1 MKLKKYS
8 LFIMKTIIAIIFL
21 LILFYFMSVLI
32 VGEKKT
38 LNNDFA
44 KSFKDDKGIYISQVF
59 DNYKIFLNE
68 NYVKDNK
75 NLLFYDG
82 EQSIKNSFISFFDY
96 GETSFDYLNN
106 LKKKLISTY
115 GGNWDILNNLSV
127 GNEGFL
133 LFSSV
138 RKQSLFDY
146 SFDLT
151 IDLNG
156 FGINGKSDSLLI
168 GLIKKE
174 YEIDENNYCFSIVDD
189 DGDKIIFM
197 KNKNFSSYEEA
208 WKYYQVNKNEDSRF
222 LLGEDSIV
230 FKRIKIS
237 QLGLIPELENY
248 KINDMIKIDNFY
260 IYSNIVINGLGAKE
274 TINKN
279 KNILDEHNIKF
290 NFLENSILFIVK
302 DGEISPYFAYKY

>member
-8 LFIMKTIIAIIFL
+8 FFIFKVIIAITFL
-21 LILFYFMSVLI
+21 LIIFYFMSILI

-44 KSFKDDKGIYISQVF
+44 KSFKDNKGVYVSQVF
-59 DNYKIFLNE
+59 DDYKRFLNE
-68 NYVKDNK
+68 NYVEDK
-75 NLLFYDG
+75 NSLLFYDDG
-82 EQSIKNSFISFFDY
+82 QTINNSFISFFDY
-96 GETSFDYLNN
+96 GETSFNYLNN
-106 LKKKLISTY
+106 LKKKLISIY

-127 GNEGFL
+127 GDEGFL

-151 IDLNG
+151 SDLNG
-156 FGINGKSDSLLI
+156 FGINNKSDSLLI
-168 GLIKKE
+168 GLINKE
-174 YEIDENNYCFSIVDD
+174 YEIDANNYCFSIIDD

-197 KNKNFSSYEEA
+197 KNKDFSSYEDA

-237 QLGLIPELENY
+237 QLGLVPELTNY
-248 KINDMIKIDNFY
+248 EINEKVKIDNFY

-279 KNILDEHNIKF
+279 NNILDEHNIKF

-302 DGEISPYFAYKY
+302 DGEINPYFAYKY